1 MRKICGNNYRMQIVL
16 LYIHNTYCSK
26 ITIRILEDIIIYGM
40 EWQIF
45 LMRKIG
51 EKALFTKEL
60 EIALEKR
67 EVDFVVHSLKVPR
80 LLIHKLLASSVLDP

>member
-1 MRKICGNNYRMQIVL
+1 
-16 LYIHNTYCSK
+16 
-26 ITIRILEDIIIYGM
+26 M
-40 EWQIF
+40 EWNGRIS
-45 LMRKIG
+45 LYKKIG

-80 LLIHKLLASSVLDP
+80 LLIRKLLASSVLDP